1 MPNFMLVKLE
11 AGSLPALADLTGLI
25 GGIKDAIA
33 FIWTIFTDMINTI
46 ATNPLLLWSVG
57 FAIAGGVV
65 AIGYKVVK
73 KFGLKGRR

>member
-1 MPNFMLVKLE
+1 MLRLE
-11 AGSLPALADLTGLI
+11 AGALPALADLSGLI
-25 GGIKDAIA
+25 SGIKDAIS

-65 AIGYKVVK
+65 AIGYNVVK